1 VIGVVD
7 DVRKTWT
14 EENPADLYVPIAQS
28 PPIIVEL
35 VVRDPAGRARI
46 DEIRDAIWTV
56 NPELPLNEIRWLDD
70 TIAVASLPSR
80 FLAWLLSGFALFAVA
95 LATLGLYGVIAYAV
109 SARRREIAIRMAL
122 GADAAGVLRL
132 FTRDAAKLIAIGS
145 VAGIAGGLAIVR
157 VLGSQLHGVSPLDP
171 GTWITL
177 TLLLA
182 LIAFGATHIPSRRA
196 ARTEPMRILQRE

>member
-1 VIGVVD
+1 VAWRWRARRRSVG
-7 DVRKTWT
+7 
-14 EENPADLYVPIAQS
+14 
-28 PPIIVEL
+28 
-35 VVRDPAGRARI
+35 GARI
-46 DEIRDAIWTV
+46 DEVRDAIWTV
-56 NPELPLNEIRWLDD
+56 NAELPLNDIRWLED

-132 FTRDAAKLIAIGS
+132 FTRGATKLIAIGS
-145 VAGIAGGLAIVR
+145 LAGIAGGLAIAR

-171 GTWITL
+171 ATWITL

-182 LIAFGATHIPSRRA
+182 LIAFGATHVPSRRA